1 GVQTCALPILF
12 AVTFSYSFDTSW
24 LPRSEC
30 KINGSSVLHLALALL
45 TVLITQDTSNVFE
58 SVQAMIF
65 LEYKS
70 IILVRE
76 TNPFIVQ
83 IYVMSEHQTAFGRS
97 GLNCSSRIFCNSL
110 LKSEFFVVTI
120 HGFTH

>member
-1 GVQTCALPILF
+1 PSVLVVGSLF
-12 AVTFSYSFDTSW
+12 LLYPSLLLHLYSFPTR
-24 LPRSEC
+24 RSSDLEC

-76 TNPFIVQ
+76 TNPFIDRK
-83 IYVMSEHQTAFGRS
+83 STR
-97 GLNCSSRIFCNSL
+97 LNSSHVSILYAVFCF
-110 LKSEFFVVTI
+110 KKKT
-120 HGFTH
+120 